1 MIFRIGD
8 DIVLGG
14 NSKYHL
20 SAPLSGLTA
29 PDIRTGDGLYAGV
42 DGGYVSSQLYGF
54 RTIVLQG
61 FYIGDT
67 CEEADQ
73 LRLDLMTK
81 LHIRYLYPVYIKT
94 FSGKNYFVEGYISDI
109 KSDVTNPR
117 SGEFQ
122 ISILCPDPIIY
133 DGGDGSARDSA
144 WFEQPFYK
152 EKPGGFVIK
161 YVVPVQWVDGQ
172 MATVINNMGDVA
184 TYPIITLVGITHNP
198 IIRNLTTNSK
208 VQLSRTTTSASDSI
222 VIDMKQRI
230 ITLNG
235 VSIAADRSLDS
246 TWWDLAPGDN
256 LIVLESDNSG
266 DISLGSIKYKVGY
279 RGI

>member
-1 MIFRIGD
+1 MI
-8 DIVLGG
+8 
-14 NSKYHL
+14 
-20 SAPLSGLTA
+20 
-29 PDIRTGDGLYAGV
+29 
-42 DGGYVSSQLYGF
+42 
-54 RTIVLQG
+54 
-61 FYIGDT
+61 
-67 CEEADQ
+67 E
-73 LRLDLMTK
+73 
-81 LHIRYLYPVYIKT
+81 
-94 FSGKNYFVEGYISDI
+94 
-109 KSDVTNPR
+109 
-117 SGEFQ
+117 
-122 ISILCPDPIIY
+122 
-133 DGGDGSARDSA
+133 
-144 WFEQPFYK
+144 
-152 EKPGGFVIK
+152 